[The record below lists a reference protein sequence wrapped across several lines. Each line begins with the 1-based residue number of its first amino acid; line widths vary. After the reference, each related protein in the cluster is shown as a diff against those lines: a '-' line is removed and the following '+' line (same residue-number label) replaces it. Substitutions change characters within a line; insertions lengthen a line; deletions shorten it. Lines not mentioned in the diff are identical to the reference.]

1 MPTSNE
7 IERLAAAANALRP
20 DWPVPSL
27 RTHLAQHHGHRP
39 YRDLA
44 VALAWICTDPAT
56 QTPARLAENGPWWA
70 ATSVNSVKAG
80 ERQKCPEHHI
90 PLTAGNCER
99 CIDAASEH
107 IPGRAAEMWQHVK
120 HQLRQEADQ

>member
-1 MPTSNE
+1 MPTTNE

-20 DWPVPSL
+20 DWPVKSL
-27 RTHLAQHHGHRP
+27 RSHLAANHGTRT

-70 ATSVNSVKAG
+70 ATSAHSVKAG
-80 ERQKCPEHHI
+80 ERQRCPEHNI
-90 PLTAGNCER
+90 PLSAGNCER
-99 CIDAASEH
+99 CVNHAADY
-107 IPGRAAEMWQHVK
+107 IPGRAAELWQQTRRDHN
-120 HQLRQEADQ
+120 E